1 MARFA
6 DRILTPILVVL
17 GLVLMVT
24 PLALWAAWSKTVLLI
39 VLATGATAAVL
50 YCLLA
55 RFESPGQPGE
65 AARRAEAL
73 PDDLPEDL
81 PEELLDELQSLHPFV
96 YHNRLTREGRARRV
110 MRRLR
115 THLYGRPD

>member
-1 MARFA
+1 MARLA

-17 GLVLMVT
+17 GFLLMVT
-24 PLALWAAWSKTVLLI
+24 PLALWAAWSETVLLI
-39 VLATGATAAVL
+39 VLASGAAAALL

-55 RFESPGQPGE
+55 RFESPGPPEQG
-65 AARRAEAL
+65 AAAVRTE
-73 PDDLPEDL
+73 PLPED
-81 PEELLDELQSLHPFV
+81 LLDELQSLHPFV

-115 THLYGRPD
+115 AHLYGRPD

>member
-1 MARFA
+1 MAKLA
-6 DRILTPILVVL
+6 DRLITLGLIVL
-17 GLVLMVT
+17 GLAVMVT
-24 PLALWAAWSKTVLLI
+24 PLALWAAWSETVLLI
-39 VLATGATAAVL
+39 VLGVGALSAVL

-55 RFESPGQPGE
+55 RFESPDPPGQGAP
-65 AARRAEAL
+65 AVRRDEL
-73 PDDLPEDL
+73 PDDLPD
-81 PEELLDELQSLHPFV
+81 ELLDELQSLHPFV

>member
-1 MARFA
+1 MARLA

-17 GLVLMVT
+17 GFVLMVT
-24 PLALWAAWSKTVLLI
+24 PLALWAAWSETVLLI
-39 VLATGATAAVL
+39 VLVTGALSAVL

-55 RFESPGQPGE
+55 RFESPDSPEQSP
-65 AARRAEAL
+65 AAVRREPL
-73 PDDLPEDL
+73 PDDL
-81 PEELLDELQSLHPFV
+81 LDDLQSLHPFV

-115 THLYGRPD
+115 AHLYGRPD

>member
-6 DRILTPILVVL
+6 ERLITPVLVVL
-17 GLVLMVT
+17 GLILMVT
-24 PLALWAAWSKTVLLI
+24 PLALWAAWSETVLLI
-39 VLATGATAAVL
+39 VLAAGAAAALL

-55 RFESPGQPGE
+55 RLE
-65 AARRAEAL
+65 APAPPAKNAAAL
-73 PDDLPEDL
+73 RPEPLPED
-81 PEELLDELQSLHPFV
+81 LLDELQSLHPFV

-115 THLYGRPD
+115 AHLYGRPD

>member
-1 MARFA
+1 MARLA
-6 DRILTPILVVL
+6 DRIVTPILVVL
-17 GLVLMVT
+17 GFVLLVT
-24 PLALWAAWSKTVLLI
+24 PLALWAAWSETVLLI
-39 VLATGATAAVL
+39 VLAAGAAAAVL

-55 RFESPGQPGE
+55 RFELPAPPAEGN
-65 AARRAEAL
+65 AALRPEAL
-73 PDDLPEDL
+73 PDDLLE
-81 PEELLDELQSLHPFV
+81 ELQSLHPFV

>member
-1 MARFA
+1 MARIA

-17 GLVLMVT
+17 GFLLMVT
-24 PLALWAAWSKTVLLI
+24 PLALWAAWSETVLLI
-39 VLATGATAAVL
+39 VLATGAVSAVL

-55 RFESPGQPGE
+55 RFESPDPPEQ
-65 AARRAEAL
+65 AAAAVRTE
-73 PDDLPEDL
+73 PL
-81 PEELLDELQSLHPFV
+81 PEELLDDLQSLHPFV

-115 THLYGRPD
+115 AHLYGSPD

>member
-55 RFESPGQPGE
+55 RLESPAPPAEGDAGRRPE
-65 AARRAEAL
+65 A
-73 PDDLPEDL
+73 L